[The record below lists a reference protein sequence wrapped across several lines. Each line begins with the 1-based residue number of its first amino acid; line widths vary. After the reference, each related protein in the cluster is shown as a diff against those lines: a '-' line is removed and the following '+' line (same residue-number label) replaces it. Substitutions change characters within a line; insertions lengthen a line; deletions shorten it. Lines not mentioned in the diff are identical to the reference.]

1 MLNFIPAEWT
11 KLRSTASFWW
21 TTALLIFFGAI
32 YGALFGWTSRLSAM
46 PYIPITVI
54 ATVAL
59 TATIVVIVQASMTVT
74 TEYRFGIPETNFRV
88 APKRWQLALAK
99 VLLGAVL
106 AAAATFLALVAA
118 FIFGDLTAAIPAGWT
133 SNSATQRALWAVPLG
148 MALVTVL
155 MQGVGWLV
163 RNTAGSV
170 VVGMAMLLLVESIV
184 GMIPRIGTDVAKY
197 LPFGNLM
204 AFMTNQ
210 ATPHFTLG
218 ASLGIAAVWAVA
230 VWAIGVILLESRD
243 A

>member
-21 TTALLIFFGAI
+21 TSAILIAIGAL
-32 YGALFGWTSRLSAM
+32 YGALFGWTSRLSGM
-46 PYIPITVI
+46 PYIPLTVI
-54 ATVAL
+54 ASVAL
-59 TATIVVIVQASMTVT
+59 TAAIVVIVQASMMVT
-74 TEYRFGIPETNFRV
+74 TEYRFGVPETNFRV

-106 AAAATFLALVAA
+106 AFVTTLLALVVA
-118 FIFGDLTAAIPAGWT
+118 FILGDLTALVPAGWT
-133 SNSATQRALWAVPLG
+133 SNGAAHRALWAVPLG
-148 MALVTVL
+148 MVVVTVL
-155 MQGVGWLV
+155 MQGVGWIA

-170 VVGMAMLLLVESIV
+170 VTGMALLLIVESIV
-184 GMIPRIGTDVAKY
+184 GMIPRIGADVAKY

-210 ATPHFTLG
+210 PTQHFG
-218 ASLGIAAVWAVA
+218 VGVSLAIAAVWAVA
-230 VWAIGVILLESRD
+230 VWAIGVILLEARD